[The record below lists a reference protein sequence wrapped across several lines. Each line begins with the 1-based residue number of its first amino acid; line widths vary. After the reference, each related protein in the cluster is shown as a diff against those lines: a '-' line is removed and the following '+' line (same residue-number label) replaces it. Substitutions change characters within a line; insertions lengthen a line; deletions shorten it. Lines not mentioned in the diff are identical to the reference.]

1 MARGSL
7 TGTGKPGHLPG
18 ASGLGRR
25 EGLPVDQEGE
35 TPPPNPEG
43 TICFGEARGSVA
55 VSSVTVV
62 KSSLLISQRQVF
74 LV

>member
-1 MARGSL
+1 M
-7 TGTGKPGHLPG
+7 
-18 ASGLGRR
+18 
-25 EGLPVDQEGE
+25 DQEGE

-62 KSSLLISQRQVF
+62 KSSLLIAQRQVF